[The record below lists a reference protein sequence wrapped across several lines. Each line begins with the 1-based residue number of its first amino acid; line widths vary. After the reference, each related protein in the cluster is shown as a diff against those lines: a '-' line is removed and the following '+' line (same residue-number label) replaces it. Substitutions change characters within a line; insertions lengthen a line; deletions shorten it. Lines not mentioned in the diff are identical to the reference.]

1 MNALAKAMCKAGLH
15 SGAWSHPG
23 QQCEIVRVCDSCGK
37 ADEKSRHVWGDFAYR
52 AAGQCEQTRRCQRC
66 GSAQTQLT
74 HDWGPWSYVN
84 NELNSPQV
92 HTCRRCHQSERTAF
106 TMR

>member
-1 MNALAKAMCKAGLH
+1 MNALAKAKCKARLH

-23 QQCEIVRVCDSCGK
+23 ERCEIVRVCDSCGK
-37 ADEKSRHVWGDFAYR
+37 VEEKSRHLWGDFVYL
-52 AAGQCEQTRRCQRC
+52 AAGQCEQTRRCERC

-92 HTCRRCHQSERTAF
+92 HTCRRCRQSERTAF